1 MRRTRV
7 LRTAYNDG
15 MEMLVVL
22 VLLAYAE
29 KDGEFKSK
37 LLQVLAFYRE
47 NRALLMALSGEKRGE
62 EECPAAEKNAP
73 PATAG
78 GESLHILEEF
88 LKKV

>member
-47 NRALLMALSGEKRGE
+47 NRAGKKS
-62 EECPAAEKNAP
+62 AP
-73 PATAG
+73 PPKKTLPPQPQ
-78 GESLHILEEF
+78 GERVCTFSKNF
-88 LKKV
+88 